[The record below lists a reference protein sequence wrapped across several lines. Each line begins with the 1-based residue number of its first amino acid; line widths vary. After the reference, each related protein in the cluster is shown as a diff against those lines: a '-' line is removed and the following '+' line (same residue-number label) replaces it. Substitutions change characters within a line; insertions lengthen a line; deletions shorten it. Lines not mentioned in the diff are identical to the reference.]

1 MKSAAEFKPKA
12 MSGAQKK
19 EMQKQLDDMPT
30 LEETWEN
37 AYQAFVNT
45 AEVSV
50 QLAGRIDNLMNI
62 RDMVYKFHGEEQME
76 KLSSYDR
83 MAYLKKKLDL
93 SIETYKAIQN
103 IVYSFEMDEFL
114 KEDMKDYFEE
124 IMPSVDSL
132 ANEEDMLE
140 AAIVFLTVKPWGEKM
155 TALHHTMLD
164 EKKQR
169 EYLEQ

>member
-1 MKSAAEFKPKA
+1 MSRKSAASFKPVATKT
-12 MSGAQKK
+12 Q
-19 EMQKQLDDMPT
+19 EEIPT

-37 AYQAFVNT
+37 AKQAFINT

-62 RDMVYKFHGEEQME
+62 RDMVYKFWEPRGEFD
-76 KLSSYDR
+76 KITLD
-83 MAYLKKKLDL
+83 YLKEKMEFSEFIYKKILA
-93 SIETYKAIQN
+93 IVET
-103 IVYSFEMDEFL
+103 FEMDEFL
-114 KEDMKDYFEE
+114 KEDMKDYFEDIIPKPE
-124 IMPSVDSL
+124 SIL
-132 ANEEDMLE
+132 NEEDLLN

-169 EYLEQ
+169 EFVEK

>member
-1 MKSAAEFKPKA
+1 MRKSAASFKPVVTK
-12 MSGAQKK
+12 SQ
-19 EMQKQLDDMPT
+19 EDIPT

-37 AYQAFVNT
+37 AKQAFINT

-62 RDMVYKFHGEEQME
+62 RDMVYKFWEPRGEFDKITLDYLKE
-76 KLSSYDR
+76 KLEFSKFIYER
-83 MAYLKKKLDL
+83 VL
-93 SIETYKAIQN
+93 T
-103 IVYSFEMDEFL
+103 IVKTFEMDEFL

-124 IMPSVDSL
+124 IIPKPEDIL
-132 ANEEDMLE
+132 NEEDLLN

-169 EYLEQ
+169 EFAEK